1 MTDGAC
7 QSLTVMEYL
16 IANGAE
22 RVIDELREQAY
33 QIQVSS
39 NPDTQNLSETVCS
52 IVNFKQEVMHF
63 SPTHL

>member
-1 MTDGAC
+1 MQIGSSMTDGAC

-39 NPDTQNLSETVCS
+39 PQT
-52 IVNFKQEVMHF
+52 K
-63 SPTHL
+63 